1 MKLLAV
7 SGNDQERVVG
17 TRPQHHDRHDR
28 AGLPVDRHPELGEA
42 IAEGASEELRED
54 HRRQRDEQEDRRA
67 VDQDQED
74 DHERDRGQQQRAVD
88 ALEDLDG
95 VRAIAGAARDL
106 DLEPAAGIRDG
117 VAPEIDGVEN
127 RVALAVALQVGRH
140 DRGLAVLRADRA
152 DEWRVVVRLAG
163 DLRRRA
169 AAARGQAALLPGL
182 RRRLAALGRRTL
194 GGTARLAAGRR
205 RRAVRDHAREALRR
219 HLRDVLPDLGE
230 VRRGQPGVALVDDDR
245 RRELA
250 ALKVLRGGERVRRLG
265 VTR

>member
-1 MKLLAV
+1 MTAASSSVPLMPSKTLMA
-7 SGNDQERVVG
+7 SARV
-17 TRPQHHDRHDR
+17 
-28 AGLPVDRHPELGEA
+28 
-42 IAEGASEELRED
+42 
-54 HRRQRDEQEDRRA
+54 
-67 VDQDQED
+67 
-74 DHERDRGQQQRAVD
+74 
-88 ALEDLDG
+88 
-95 VRAIAGAARDL
+95 AGAARDL

-127 RVALAVALQVGRH
+127 RVALAVALQVGRD

-152 DEWRVVVRLAG
+152 DEGRVVGRLAG

-205 RRAVRDHAREALRR
+205 GRAVRDHAREALRR
-219 HLRDVLPDLGE
+219 HLRDVLADLGE
-230 VRRGQPGVALVDDDR
+230 IRRGQPGLALVDDDR

-250 ALKVLRGGERVRRLG
+250 ALKVLGRGERVRRLG
-265 VTR
+265 VTRQERGGLVVLSVRELGRQLCRTGSDEDPDQPDQEHDPLGSTAGGDSEDRTARVHLDTVTRSRSSMPFAPIL